1 MEIDFHLWSADQ
13 LADYIATVIH
23 PNIQKKVDEVKAGL
37 LVMTT
42 FHSPKTELL
51 FEAKHL
57 FWESMSKMESHLKKE
72 AAIILPIAKRYVKEL
87 EKEDKVRKPGLRSAC
102 PSIHEMYQYHKT
114 EDLHFDL
121 ILIIIKKFEA
131 QLENLQTYKDTCMGL
146 LHLKRLWNEQVKL
159 ENDVLFPKIVE
170 MEALLYP
177 NDL

>member
-13 LADYIATVIH
+13 LADYITTVIH
-23 PNIQKKVDEVKAGL
+23 PNIQKKVDEVKAGF

-42 FHSPKTELL
+42 FQNPEGDLL
-51 FEAKHL
+51 KAKDL
-57 FWESMSKMESHLKKE
+57 FWEGMAKMENHLRKE
-72 AAIILPIAKRYVKEL
+72 AAVIMSFAKRYKKEL
-87 EKEDKVRKPGLRSAC
+87 QKEDKTRKPGLMSAC

-121 ILIIIKKFEA
+121 ILAIIKKFEA
-131 QLENLQTYKDTCMGL
+131 QLQKLQAYQETCMGL
-146 LHLKRLWNEQVKL
+146 LELKRLWNEQVKL
-159 ENDVLFPKIVE
+159 ENDILFPKIVE

>member
-23 PNIQKKVDEVKAGL
+23 PNIQKKVDEVKAGF

-42 FHSPKTELL
+42 FHSPEVVQLKD
-51 FEAKHL
+51 AKNL
-57 FWESMSKMESHLKKE
+57 FWESMSKMEIHLKKE
-72 AAIILPIAKRYVKEL
+72 AAIILPFAKRYVKEL
-87 EKEDKVRKPGLRSAC
+87 EKKDRIRKPGLRSAC

-121 ILIIIKKFEA
+121 ILTIMK
-131 QLENLQTYKDTCMGL
+131 QLEASLKELQIYDDTCRGL
-146 LHLKRLWNEQVKL
+146 SELKTLWNEQVKL